1 MEAQS
6 KSRRVAD
13 SEIEMREM
21 VMPHQTNPQN
31 TVFGGVVMSWIDMAA
46 AMCAARHSG
55 LPVVTV
61 HIDDIDFLHS
71 IKVGEHVLIKASVN
85 YVGRT
90 SMIVG
95 VRVDS
100 ENPYEK
106 TTKKTTRAYLTFV
119 GLDQKGVPT
128 PVPPLTPETEEEK
141 RRFKNAKNRVLNR
154 QALEKKLLSKKT

>member
-1 MEAQS
+1 MKS
-6 KSRRVAD
+6 KRV
-13 SEIEMREM
+13 SESAIEMREM
-21 VMPHQTNPQN
+21 VMPNQTNPQN

-46 AMCAARHSG
+46 AMCASRHCN

-61 HIDDIDFLHS
+61 HIDDIDFLHP

-100 ENPYEK
+100 EDPYAG
-106 TTKKTTRAYLTFV
+106 TTRKTTRAYLTFV
-119 GLDQKGVPT
+119 GLDANGKPAEVAR
-128 PVPPLTPETEEEK
+128 LETETEDDE
-141 RRFKNAKNRVLNR
+141 RRFRNAEQRVKHGRSL
-154 QALEKKLLSKKT
+154 QSSLKD